1 MSTITAPPATE
12 GLSVATGRSV
22 RSTVG
27 FAASAMLVSYL
38 PFSATNGALGR
49 IGAATGAGPG
59 ALQWVTDA
67 FTVALTG
74 GVLVGGALAER
85 FGRRR
90 VTIAGLLATVLG
102 ALTGWLAG
110 GAHGAG
116 AVHLLWIAQAIA
128 GVGGGLVMSATLAL
142 IALTAPSPA
151 ARTRSIA
158 VWAAGNVVGL
168 GAGPFLAAAAAN
180 WRWMFPPVAVLAILT
195 AAFGAARAREVA
207 SAGGTQTDRT
217 GQLTGTLGL
226 VSLVFGVIR
235 GGSAG
240 WTSPLTLAGVAGGVI
255 LLAAFLLVEQ
265 HAAAPTISPALFA
278 SRGFNAAALGA
289 AAALFTVIGI
299 VFVLSIYLAG
309 RGVNDLGVATTLGC
323 LFAGNA
329 LASVASGPLQTRV
342 GSRPVLIAGLAVA
355 AVGLV
360 ALLGADGPQLAG
372 LSWRLLIVG
381 AGCGTAVASS
391 TSVAVQSVTGP
402 LAAVAGTANN
412 VIRQL
417 GGALGV
423 AVIGGVFAAGMTA
436 GHAPLD
442 VVHTCVAVL
451 LAVLATSAVLV
462 GALLARRAA

>member
-1 MSTITAPPATE
+1 
-12 GLSVATGRSV
+12 
-22 RSTVG
+22 
-27 FAASAMLVSYL
+27 MLVSYL

-49 IGAATGAGPG
+49 IGAATGAGTG
-59 ALQWVTDA
+59 TLQWVTDA

-74 GVLVGGALAER
+74 GVLIGGALAER

-102 ALTGWLAG
+102 ALTGCLAG
-110 GAHGAG
+110 GAHGAN
-116 AVHLLWIAQAIA
+116 AVHLLWVGQAIA
-128 GVGGGLVMSATLAL
+128 GIGGGLVMSATLAL

-158 VWAAGNVVGL
+158 VWAGCNVVGL
-168 GAGPFLAAAAAN
+168 GAGPFLAAAVGQAAG
-180 WRWMFPPVAVLAILT
+180 WRWMFPPVAALAILT
-195 AAFGAARAREVA
+195 AAFGAARSREIA
-207 SAGGTQTDRT
+207 SAGGAQTDRA
-217 GQLTGTLGL
+217 GQLIGTLGL
-226 VSLVFGVIR
+226 VALVFGVIR

-240 WTSPLTLAGVAGGVI
+240 WTSPLTLAGLAGGVA
-255 LLAAFLLVEQ
+255 LLGTFLLVE
-265 HAAAPTISPALFA
+265 HRAAVPTVSLALFA
-278 SRGFNAAALGA
+278 SRGFNAAGLAA
-289 AAALFTVIGI
+289 AAALFTVISI
-299 VFVLSIYLAG
+299 VFVLSIYLTG

-342 GSRPVLIAGLAVA
+342 GSRPVLIVGLAVA
-355 AVGLV
+355 VIGLV

-402 LAAVAGTANN
+402 LAAVAGTASN

-436 GHAPLD
+436 GRTPLD
-442 VVHTCVAVL
+442 VVHTCLTVL

-462 GALLARRAA
+462 GALLVRRTT